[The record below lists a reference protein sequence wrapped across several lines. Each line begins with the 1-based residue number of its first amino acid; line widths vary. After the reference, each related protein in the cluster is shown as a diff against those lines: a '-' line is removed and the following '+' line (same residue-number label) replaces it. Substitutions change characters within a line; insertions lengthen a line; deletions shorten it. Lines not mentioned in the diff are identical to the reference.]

1 MILVRQGLRSSKGG
15 SMGTRMKMMVVY
27 RRRGLNGRG
36 HEEFLEVME
45 YSLTGQGD
53 GNSGIYIYPNSNNI

>member
-1 MILVRQGLRSSKGG
+1 
-15 SMGTRMKMMVVY
+15 MGTRMKMMVVY
-27 RRRGLNGRG
+27 GRRGLNGRV